1 MHTVVHYT
9 RFINVEEGVLIQ
21 ASSLP
26 VCRYKELV
34 EDEDHER
41 LTRVLT
47 ALEKKDEMQQ
57 RMEAITKSVLLP
69 CNKRNVNTCSA
80 SSACLVLQVYQHSRH
95 SLLFVWQHAMALHC
109 TAFLLETLP
118 EVQQLLPPSTCWSL
132 GRAILGLPPS
142 FVQAASLIPFV
153 LDRQNS
159 CDLCC

>member
-69 CNKRNVNTCSA
+69 CNKKKCEHMLGVKRLLGTASVSA
-80 SSACLVLQVYQHSRH
+80 
-95 SLLFVWQHAMALHC
+95 
-109 TAFLLETLP
+109 
-118 EVQQLLPPSTCWSL
+118 
-132 GRAILGLPPS
+132 
-142 FVQAASLIPFV
+142 
-153 LDRQNS
+153 
-159 CDLCC
+159 